1 MAASG
6 SNSTLPPSGHSGHPG
21 AGFGAGAGGRGEPDL
36 CDLDRAFRPI
46 TRSGRDLPKGTVP
59 GVLGCSPEA
68 VLDLLGDPGSVHF
81 PL

>member
-1 MAASG
+1 MAATPHCHQVATQV
-6 SNSTLPPSGHSGHPG
+6 TLVQ
-21 AGFGAGAGGRGEPDL
+21 ALGAGAGGRGEPDL